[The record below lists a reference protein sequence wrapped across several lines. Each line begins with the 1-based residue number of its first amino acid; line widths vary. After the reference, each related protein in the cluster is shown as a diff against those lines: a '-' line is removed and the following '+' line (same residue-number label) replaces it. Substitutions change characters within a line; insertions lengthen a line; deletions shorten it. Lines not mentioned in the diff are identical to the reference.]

1 MSKKVMLLLAAA
13 ALSASLLSCGKDEV
27 SVEYVDTKYEK
38 SDFPGTISFNGG
50 TFKFSF
56 KSDTVKVTRS
66 GAPIFL
72 GWKYRVNVGETTG
85 EPVEIISKTEAVE
98 ISVPANYTENARRV
112 SVEAAFTPVPEN
124 YDDEPSTDVVW
135 KEVASA
141 TQDAA
146 LVLIEDFYWAKG
158 NITLKDGKFAVAE
171 NMSDAGLYFK
181 KGSSYGVS
189 SDGDSYDGL
198 AYTPSRLKIDLSAIP
213 EGDFTDDPCA
223 KLDPGLRLPTY
234 EEAYYLYYQEDLD
247 NEHTLNGVNGMGF
260 KECDFFMP
268 YAGTMAKADGSIS
281 MKNSYGAYWL
291 DGEDYDGVRAVYVMG
306 SEYSMLYYDL
316 SNTHLASVRCVKNI
330 KQPSLVSYSPETLGN
345 YKDFELEVVTD
356 PGEFALYKV
365 ELISDLNDVTEISCT
380 QKVTTV
386 KFKMESNDSKQDKTW
401 KIFINGKYTG
411 KSFVQPAISDY
422 AFYVSHTPKSHD
434 YKSFYM
440 TVTVDTDRAE
450 VPVEIKGSDGF
461 SATENASKS
470 ESTVYFSIPANKEYE
485 DRVFTIYVNGEN
497 TGKTVV
503 QEGAP
508 KPDGNLFSVIWSSG
522 YLTVK
527 DGAYT
532 FAGPKEVGMFF
543 KWKSRYGV
551 DLGQTMSSSL
561 KYPGKAY
568 GPEETEIAYADIQPN
583 EVDPCSLVLPAG
595 TWRLPTD
602 KEYLELTKNGSKEW
616 TSEKYRMCT
625 DGEQNVYLAAS
636 GQFSKSGSGV
646 MMSNKIFAWTGTPG
660 TKAENAKYLYWMF
673 TSETVEAKVMDAG
686 VNCNQGLQVRCV
698 KDK

>member
-1 MSKKVMLLLAAA
+1 MSRKVMLLLAAT
-13 ALSASLLSCGKDEV
+13 ALSAALLSCGKEEV
-27 SVEYVDTKYEK
+27 SVEYEGTSYEK
-38 SDFPGTISFNGG
+38 SDFPENISFNGG

-56 KSDTVKVTRS
+56 KTDTVKVTRS

-85 EPVEIISKTEAVE
+85 ESVSITSKTDEVEIE
-98 ISVPANYTENARRV
+98 VPANYTENQRRV

-124 YDDEPSTDVVW
+124 YDDEPSTEVVW

-158 NITLKDGKFAVAE
+158 NIIAKDGKFAIAE

-189 SDGDSYDGL
+189 SDSDAYDGL
-198 AYTPSRLKIDLSAIP
+198 AYTPSRVKIDLAAIP
-213 EGDFTDDPCA
+213 EGDLSDDPCS

-247 NEHTLNGVNGMGF
+247 NEHTLNGVKGVGYKN
-260 KECDFFMP
+260 CDFFMP
-268 YAGTMAKADGSIS
+268 YAGTMSKVDGSIS
-281 MKNSYGAYWL
+281 MKNAYGAYWI
-291 DGEDYDGVRAVYVMG
+291 DGEDYDGARAIYVM
-306 SEYSMLYYDL
+306 SNEYSMLYYDL
-316 SNTHLASVRCVKNI
+316 SNTNLGSVRCVKNI
-330 KQPSLVSYSPETLGN
+330 KQPSLVSYSPTSLAD

-365 ELISDLNDVTEISCT
+365 ELISDFNDVTEISCT

-386 KFKMESNDSKQDKTW
+386 KFKMEANDRKEDKIW

-411 KSFVQPAISDY
+411 KSFVQPAIHDY
-422 AFYVSHTPKSHD
+422 AFYVRHSPANHD
-434 YKSFYM
+434 YTAFSL
-440 TVTVDTDRAE
+440 TVTVDTDRDQ
-450 VPVEIKGSDGF
+450 VPVEIKGNDGF
-461 SATENASKS
+461 TASSNASKS
-470 ESTVYFSIPANKEYE
+470 LSTVYFSVPENTSSEKRELS
-485 DRVFTIYVNGEN
+485 IYVNGEN

-503 QEGAP
+503 QGAAP
-508 KPDGNLFSVIWSSG
+508 ASTPFSVTWSEG

-527 DGAYT
+527 NGAYT

-551 DLGQTMSSSL
+551 DLGQAMSSSL

-568 GPEETEIAYADIQPN
+568 GPEETTIAYADIKSG

-595 TWRLPTD
+595 TWRLPT
-602 KEYLELTKNGSKEW
+602 EAEFLELTKNGSKEW
-616 TSEKYRMCT
+616 KADSYRMCT
-625 DGEQNVYLAAS
+625 DGNQKVYLAGS
-636 GQFSKSGSGV
+636 GQFSKSGSS
-646 MMSNKIFAWTGTPG
+646 MLMPNRIFAWTGDAG
-660 TKAENAKYLYWMF
+660 TKAGNARYFYWFF
-673 TSETVEAKVMDAG
+673 TSETSEAKVNAAG
-686 VNCNQGLQVRCV
+686 VDANQGLQVRCV
-698 KDK
+698 KNK